1 MSDYK
6 VHFLLPA
13 RLYNLS
19 PFVYVGPDFRSL
31 PLGIVSDIFTH
42 RGKQLQRLYP
52 LTVSQ
57 VRQDGSQTD
66 LLFCFTFCYINDDD
80 KRVIFLTPPIKLK
93 ETETS
98 VALEMLLAEVEK
110 LATFIQS
117 STIEIEQHEQLN
129 DSISFP
135 TSLSFLSYAMGN
147 MKYQNLD
154 LRIFETFGYRK
165 REEVSFFECEV
176 SDYSHVAQDDSD
188 KYDVKN
194 ISPKEFMEY
203 RERSRG
209 FSAKSFSLS
218 QTDDALRTRV
228 IPYFEDTVHTVRKRS
243 WLRLQKDSADGYM
256 MWTPDLLEIDTP
268 FPFLFLHGLEE
279 MLFTRGNIFDWGLKD
294 RDRGLFNSLL
304 SYTVCEMKKKGIQT
318 VQFSYVRR
326 GEDFVKDCL
335 VDHGFK
341 ENHRLSLLRKEVG

>member
-42 RGKQLQRLYP
+42 KGKQLQRLYP

-57 VRQDGSQTD
+57 FRPDGSQTD

-93 ETETS
+93 ETGTS
-98 VALEMLLAEVEK
+98 EALEMLLAEVEK

-129 DSISFP
+129 GSISFP
-135 TSLSFLSYAMGN
+135 TSLSFLSYVMNN
-147 MKYQNLD
+147 MKYHNLD
-154 LRIFETFGYRK
+154 LRILEKFGYRK
-165 REEVSFFECEV
+165 KEEVSFFECEI
-176 SDYSHVAQDDSD
+176 SDYSPDAKDTSD
-188 KYDVKN
+188 KYDMKN
-194 ISPKEFMEY
+194 TSPKEFMEY
-203 RERSRG
+203 KERSRI

-218 QTDDALRTRV
+218 QTDDALKTRV
-228 IPYFEDTVHTVRKRS
+228 TPYFEDTVHTARKRS
-243 WLRLQKDSADGYM
+243 WLRFQKDSAEGYM
-256 MWTPDLLEIDTP
+256 MWTPDLLEIETP
-268 FPFLFLHGLEE
+268 FPFLFLHSLEE
-279 MLFTRGNIFDWGLKD
+279 MVFTRGSIFEWRLRN
-294 RDRGLFNSLL
+294 RDEILFNSLL

-318 VQFSYVRR
+318 VQFAYVGT

-335 VDHGFK
+335 LDHGFK

>member
-42 RGKQLQRLYP
+42 KGKELQRLYP

-57 VRQDGSQTD
+57 FRQDGSQTD

-93 ETETS
+93 ETGTS
-98 VALEMLLAEVEK
+98 EALEMLLAEVEK
-110 LATFIQS
+110 LAKFIQS

-129 DSISFP
+129 GSISFP
-135 TSLSFLSYAMGN
+135 TSLSFLSYAMSN
-147 MKYQNLD
+147 MKYHNVD
-154 LRIFETFGYRK
+154 LRILEKFGYRK
-165 REEVSFFECEV
+165 KEEVRFFECEI
-176 SDYSHVAQDDSD
+176 SDYSPDAQDNSD
-188 KYDVKN
+188 KYDMKN
-194 ISPKEFMEY
+194 ISPNEFMEY
-203 RERSRG
+203 KKSSRV
-209 FSAKSFSLS
+209 FSSKSFSLS
-218 QTDDALRTRV
+218 QIDDALKTRV
-228 IPYFEDTVHTVRKRS
+228 IPYFEDTIHTARKRS
-243 WLRLQKDSADGYM
+243 SLRFKKYSTYGYM

-268 FPFLFLHGLEE
+268 FPFLFLHSLEE
-279 MLFTRGNIFDWGLKD
+279 MLFTRGNIFDWRLRN
-294 RDRGLFNSLL
+294 RDEILFNSLL

-318 VQFSYVRR
+318 VQFAYVGN
-326 GEDFVKDCL
+326 GEDFVKACL
-335 VDHGFK
+335 VDRRFK
-341 ENHRLSLLRKEVG
+341 ENHNLILFRKELG